1 MNNYPA
7 TQNIVGTKKYRFN
20 RLLNNLAILA
30 WGLLLLKYAITGQYK
45 VLIHPNYFYLML
57 ASSILLLILAGFK
70 TQQLI
75 RATPQPTEQHLNIF
89 PPGIGS
95 GLLLAA
101 AIAGLVIPPTV
112 LASQT
117 ALQRGVSET
126 LPATSYQPQAFTTQ
140 TKPQERSLI
149 DWIRTLNA
157 YPEPEAYA
165 GQPAEITGFVI
176 KLPEL
181 PANYLLLSRFILTC
195 CAVDA
200 YPVYVP
206 IELPADAPAYPA
218 DSWLQVTGTM
228 TTQTLKIRDRTDNP
242 QSKRRLV
249 LQAATVQEIPTPKD
263 PYNYR

>member
-1 MNNYPA
+1 MNNYPP
-7 TQNIVGTKKYRFN
+7 THNKQQNYRFLS
-20 RLLNNLAILA
+20 LLNNLAILA

-45 VLIHPNYFYLML
+45 ILIHPNYFYLML
-57 ASSILLLILAGFK
+57 ATSILLLVLGVFK
-70 TQQLI
+70 TKQLLQV
-75 RATPQPTEQHLNIF
+75 APQPTEQHLNIF
-89 PPGIGS
+89 PPGVGS
-95 GLLLAA
+95 SLLLLA
-101 AIAGLVIPPTV
+101 AIAGLLIPPTV

-126 LPATSYQPQAFTTQ
+126 LPATSYEPQAFTTQ
-140 TKPQERSLI
+140 TKPEERSLI

-181 PANYLLLSRFILTC
+181 PDNYLLLSRFILTC

-206 IELPADAPAYPA
+206 VELPPDGQSYPI
-218 DSWLQVTGTM
+218 DSWLKITGTM
-228 TTQTLKIRDRTDNP
+228 TAQTLSIRDRTDTP
-242 QSKRRLV
+242 QEQRRLV
-249 LQAATVQEIPTPKD
+249 LQAETITKIATPKD
-263 PYNYR
+263 PYSYR